1 MIKPDDRPSP
11 KSLGLYEM
19 LDDSSIVIPKK
30 VLEEL
35 AAEAAAKV
43 KIKEEAEAA
52 NLKRIAEKA
61 AKATENDTE
70 QSIEDE
76 LAAFEAELAAELSE

>member
-1 MIKPDDRPSP
+1 MKEAKDVVDGAP
-11 KSLGLYEM
+11 K
-19 LDDSSIVIPKK
+19 
-30 VLEEL
+30 
-35 AAEAAAKV
+35 AV
-43 KIKEEAEAA
+43 KEGANKEEAEAA

-76 LAAFEAELAAELSE
+76 LAAFEAELAAELGE